1 MLNNLLICCYHKWKC
16 DAAGAATV
24 SWDWNWNWTGTGALV
39 VPTMSPKTK
48 SIGYC
53 GFLSLFDLPCDK
65 LLRFRNPSPGVS
77 IIFNDVPCC
86 IFITAGSKQRG
97 REGVGQHCVVNSVA
111 PVPIA
116 FDRQTDFKKGARD
129 QSSVPMISAYQCTLL
144 EYPKVAPK
152 KRPCYDAMYSHQST
166 RSWHNSNWPASS
178 TNCPR
183 RASKMKWILGL
194 RLWHFIA
201 VVCLFRW
208 EG

>member
-24 SWDWNWNWTGTGALV
+24 SWDWDWSWNWTGTGALV
-39 VPTMSPKTK
+39 VPTKSPKTK

-65 LLRFRNPSPGVS
+65 LLRFHNSSPGVS

-97 REGVGQHCVVNSVA
+97 GEGGGVQGVGQHCVVNSVA

-116 FDRQTDFKKGARD
+116 FDRQTERETSRRGPEINRVCLWS
-129 QSSVPMISAYQCTLL
+129 QRISAHYWNT
-144 EYPKVAPK
+144 PK
-152 KRPCYDAMYSHQST
+152 
-166 RSWHNSNWPASS
+166 
-178 TNCPR
+178 
-183 RASKMKWILGL
+183 
-194 RLWHFIA
+194 
-201 VVCLFRW
+201 
-208 EG
+208 

>member
-16 DAAGAATV
+16 DAAGATTV
-24 SWDWNWNWTGTGALV
+24 SWDWNWTGTGALV
-39 VPTMSPKTK
+39 VPTKSPKTK

-97 REGVGQHCVVNSVA
+97 KGEGVDGVGQHCVVNSVA

-116 FDRQTDFKKGARD
+116 FDRQTDRETSRRGQRSIECAYD
-129 QSSVPMISAYQCTLL
+129 LSVSVHITGIPQSSPQKETLL
-144 EYPKVAPK
+144 RCCV
-152 KRPCYDAMYSHQST
+152 QSSINKELT
-166 RSWHNSNWPASS
+166 QFKL
-178 TNCPR
+178 TC
-183 RASKMKWILGL
+183 I
-194 RLWHFIA
+194 
-201 VVCLFRW
+201 
-208 EG
+208 